1 MRKTLLLFTTM
12 ALALLFAAGT
22 AWAAPLSPTVSTDPA
37 PTPPAGVATNANIK
51 ATFAEAMK
59 AKSIN
64 TDTFYL
70 LPGNFTALKTT
81 APFKNPKRFC
91 ATGTPPVKVEAGCPA
106 AITATV
112 TLDATAK
119 IATLDP
125 TALLTPNTDYT
136 VVVEGTNDGDN
147 VAVKNTGG
155 TPMAQDFLFHFKTA

>member
-1 MRKTLLLFTTM
+1 MRKTILLFTTM
-12 ALALLFAAGT
+12 ALALLLAAGM
-22 AWAAPLSPTVSTDPA
+22 AWAAPAA
-37 PTPPAGVATNANIK
+37 PTTVPTDGATNVATNANIT

-64 TDTFYL
+64 TNTFYL

-91 ATGTPPVKVEAGCPA
+91 ATGSPPVKVETGCPP

-112 TLDATAK
+112 TLDAATGK

-125 TALLTPNTDYT
+125 TALLAPTTDYT

-155 TPMAQDFLFHFKTA
+155 TPMAVDYIFHL